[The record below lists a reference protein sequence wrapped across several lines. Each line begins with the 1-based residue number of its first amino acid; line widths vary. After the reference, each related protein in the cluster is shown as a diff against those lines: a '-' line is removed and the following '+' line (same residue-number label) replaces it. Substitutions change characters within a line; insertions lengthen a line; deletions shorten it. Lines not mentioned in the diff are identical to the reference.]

1 MEMKEPAI
9 RLRKFLVLVAAL
21 TAAAA
26 AYAWYETGGFAS
38 QVASV
43 EVRRGTAAEIVYA
56 TGVVEPVRWAKV
68 MSLQRKRIVDL
79 CDCEGKT
86 VQAGDVLARL
96 DDSQERAAL
105 AEFVARR
112 DRLAGDVAR
121 IQGLVK
127 LNATPQTT
135 LDQTTTQLREYE
147 ARIDAQKERID
158 DLVLRAPMS
167 GTVLRQDGE
176 VGEIAG
182 TGANDVMFWVGQPK
196 PLRIVSDVNEE
207 DVPRVRQGQKVLLRA
222 EGFRNRELLANVGE
236 ITPKGDPATKT
247 FRVYLNLSDNTPLMI
262 GMSVEANIVT
272 QEKQNVLLLPTESLR
287 EGAVFVIVGGLLHK
301 RKVTT
306 GLRGARMIEI
316 LDGVKEGELVAT
328 PAKAS
333 WSEGTRVRT
342 APPSP

>member
-1 MEMKEPAI
+1 MKEPVM
-9 RLRKFLVLVAAL
+9 RLRTFLLLVAAL
-21 TAAAA
+21 GAAG
-26 AYAWYETGGFAS
+26 AYAWRQTGGFAA
-38 QVASV
+38 QVGIV
-43 EVRRGTAAEIVYA
+43 EARRGTAAEIVYA
-56 TGVVEPVRWAKV
+56 TGVVEPARWAKV

-127 LNATPQTT
+127 LNAAPQTT

-167 GTVLRQDGE
+167 GTVLRRDGE

-182 TGANDVMFWVGQPK
+182 TGANDVLFWVGQPK

-247 FRVYLNLSDNTPLMI
+247 FRVYLNMPDDSPLMI

-272 QEKQNVLLLPTESLR
+272 QEKQDALLLPAEALQ
-287 EGAVFVIVGGLLHK
+287 EGAAFVVVDDRLRK
-301 RKVTT
+301 RAVKT
-306 GLRGARMIEI
+306 GLRGTRMVEI

-333 WSEGTRVRT
+333 WREGMRVRA
-342 APPSP
+342 APKSP